1 LAEPAR
7 AEADR
12 LLARRGELLARIDA
26 LAASGGGGRK
36 IRVHGDYHL
45 GQVLLVQNDFV
56 IADFEGE
63 PARSL
68 LERAEK
74 QTAMKDV
81 AGMLRSFDY
90 AMHAALLHVGPVA
103 TEIRTQLAGVGR
115 RWQAETRTTFLD
127 GYDVVAQ
134 TAGLVSPRGD
144 GRALL
149 ELMLLKKGL
158 YELKY
163 ELDNRPD
170 WVRIPLGG
178 LSDILDAATRPPG

>member
-1 LAEPAR
+1 M
-7 AEADR
+7 
-12 LLARRGELLARIDA
+12 
-26 LAASGGGGRK
+26 K

-45 GQVLLVQNDFV
+45 AQVLVVQNDFV

-63 PARSL
+63 PGRSL
-68 LERAEK
+68 SERAEK
-74 QTAMKDV
+74 RTAMKDV

-90 AMHAALLHVGPVA
+90 AMHAALLQVGPVA
-103 TEIRTQLAGVGR
+103 TETRAQLVDLGR
-115 RWQAETRTTFLD
+115 QWQSETRTTFLD
-127 GYDVVAQ
+127 GYDHVAQ
-134 TAGLVSPRGD
+134 TTGLVSPRGD

-149 ELMLLKKGL
+149 ELMLLEKGV

-178 LSDILDAATRPPG
+178 LCEDLWDAATRRPG